1 MNRYRVL
8 FNCIAV
14 NVAMNAKSVCV
25 FTPSHD
31 AFFSWFAAVA
41 LARVKI
47 KQKRA
52 IHKAVIKEDL
62 QTARKLLDAV
72 MQGTYLVLPDLLP
85 PNYCMV
91 LNVLRSTI

>member
-1 MNRYRVL
+1 M
-8 FNCIAV
+8 
-14 NVAMNAKSVCV
+14 CV
-25 FTPSHD
+25 FTPTYD
-31 AFFSWFAAVA
+31 AFSSWFATGA

-52 IHKAVIKEDL
+52 IHEAVIKGDL

-72 MQGTYLVLPDLLP
+72 MQGTYLVLPDLLA

-91 LNVLRSTI
+91 LNISRRTI

>member
-1 MNRYRVL
+1 MQ
-8 FNCIAV
+8 
-14 NVAMNAKSVCV
+14 KHVCV
-25 FTPSHD
+25 FTPLYD
-31 AFFSWFAAVA
+31 AFSSWFAAGA

-52 IHKAVIKEDL
+52 IHEAVIKEDL

-72 MQGTYLVLPDLLP
+72 MQGRYLVLPYLLA

-91 LNVLRSTI
+91 LNVSRSTI